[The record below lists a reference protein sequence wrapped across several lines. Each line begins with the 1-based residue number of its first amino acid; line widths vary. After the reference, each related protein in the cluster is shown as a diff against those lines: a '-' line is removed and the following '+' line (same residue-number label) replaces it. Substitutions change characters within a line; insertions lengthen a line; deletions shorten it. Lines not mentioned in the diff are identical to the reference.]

1 MADCR
6 MIPRL
11 LDHLC
16 LKSKLCVLTRGLE
29 RERHPQLSSC
39 RTFPGLHPDRYVSTM
54 PAQKLNYLRPP
65 RQTWDDT
72 FSGYSQTA
80 GGHGESDG
88 ILQTGAGGQRDCQ
101 PGVEGITGACGINS
115 LHLNRRDMDRRRC
128 G

>member
-80 GGHGESDG
+80 GGHGESG
-88 ILQTGAGGQRDCQ
+88 KTSTVSSTPWAARQLFGREPPCRT
-101 PGVEGITGACGINS
+101 P
-115 LHLNRRDMDRRRC
+115 
-128 G
+128 